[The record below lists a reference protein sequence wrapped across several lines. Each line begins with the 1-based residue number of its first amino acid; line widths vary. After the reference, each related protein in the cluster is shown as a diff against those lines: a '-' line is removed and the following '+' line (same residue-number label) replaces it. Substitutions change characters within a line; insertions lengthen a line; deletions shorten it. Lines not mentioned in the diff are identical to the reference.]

1 LTPEFGGD
9 ASKQTQ
15 WQAFLR
21 KAKLDGVT
29 TMLQGVIDDLAQ
41 FLGPVAAAIESG
53 SAFDLRWIARG
64 PWR

>member
-1 LTPEFGGD
+1 LTPEFGSD

-15 WQAFLR
+15 WQGFLR
-21 KAKLDGVT
+21 KAKLEGVPT
-29 TMLQGVIDDLAQ
+29 TLQAVIDDLAQ

-53 SAFDLRWIARG
+53 SAFDPQWIARG